1 VWATSVWKSGRDGL
15 PPGAPAS
22 SLASPP
28 HQEAY
33 HCSLADTRVVCTKRL
48 RYVRPA
54 KRLSSTIRIRRRV
67 RAAPPQSRTKS
78 PARLHRTPNMGVNLW
93 GASPLDEN
101 GNLKEGSIPSVTP
114 IDKVLG
120 EGNCGEATNRGKEA
134 CEPSTG
140 VAAGS
145 VHAKA
150 ARLRTETPC
159 RPRET
164 LRRVADG
171 QRSRSRQTPTVDGE
185 LVQRKFTLLFGEI
198 CARTRE

>member
-1 VWATSVWKSGRDGL
+1 MPADLCT
-15 PPGAPAS
+15 AS
-22 SLASPP
+22 SPSGHARRATRP
-28 HQEAY
+28 HQ
-33 HCSLADTRVVCTKRL
+33 
-48 RYVRPA
+48 RPA
-54 KRLSSTIRIRRRV
+54 HSAHRDRNRNDTDDHGAVIRSPCFWTPP
-67 RAAPPQSRTKS
+67 APVV
-78 PARLHRTPNMGVNLW
+78 HRTPNMGVNLW

-171 QRSRSRQTPTVDGE
+171 QRSRSQQAPR
-185 LVQRKFTLLFGEI
+185 
-198 CARTRE
+198 

>member
-1 VWATSVWKSGRDGL
+1 METERAEGTRASTC
-15 PPGAPAS
+15 PAS
-22 SLASPP
+22 LAMSFPQGAN
-28 HQEAY
+28 HR
-33 HCSLADTRVVCTKRL
+33 RVVNH
-48 RYVRPA
+48 P
-54 KRLSSTIRIRRRV
+54 RRRTGFNGLGPGLGQCLKT
-67 RAAPPQSRTKS
+67 RAQPPSADPHARWCGRGPGVIRAPIPMYARHGRELVGCKS
-78 PARLHRTPNMGVNLW
+78 PVRKRE
-93 GASPLDEN
+93 S
-101 GNLKEGSIPSVTP
+101 KEGSIPNVTP

-140 VAAGS
+140 VATGS